1 MQYSQQQTQLQASAL
16 QGGPAANPIPSIP
29 AQQPIHQQYLG
40 PVSQQPSLLFGPSNS
55 SVGYSGQPMPRTS
68 SVGNISQAVQPQGG
82 TIGVSAQ
89 QVQAIVQQNLPMQQ
103 QYPNVSMSQTQ
114 LSQAIAMQPQ
124 TLPYHDPNQAA
135 LQGHSTMDILQQ
147 MQQSGVLQ
155 TVDDATRIA
164 SVLAS
169 KPHLHSDLSRT
180 PSPGDQQ
187 QGTQKQ
193 PQHQQGSSVVQQQ
206 QQAPANIMAHQQIPV
221 VSVGQQLSQPTGPQP
236 QQMTSLVTQQQAID
250 GSSQANLASSESALA
265 TSTANHPIAP
275 QVRQVMAMDVRP
287 RAGSEPKTVHHG
299 TKREDSPS
307 KTQRQEQTHG
317 VPHRVHSAVDPHVKR
332 TQSLKERMVSLS
344 ASPQEGGVFGNQC
357 TPQASPKPQRRQ
369 TVDGAMGS
377 AGIQQSIQTY
387 SNLQSTPVPV
397 VVPQAQQIP
406 SGLQGSLPVSI
417 IGQNG
422 APYHGMVESGNAALS
437 TGTPVYITHQQQST
451 PGSAQPLQPQVV
463 ASPALVQSQAP
474 GLVQAVP
481 SQGST
486 TLQTNQPQSANLVH
500 SLAPT
505 GAVQPP
511 QVQQTPQSHSSVP
524 VPQKGIPPQTSAN
537 QPPQ

>member
-1 MQYSQQQTQLQASAL
+1 M
-16 QGGPAANPIPSIP
+16 QGGPAWNQIPSIP
-29 AQQPIHQQYLG
+29 VQQPIHQQYLG
-40 PVSQQPSLLFGPSNS
+40 VVNQQPSLLIGPSSS

-68 SVGNISQAVQPQGG
+68 SVGNISQAIQPQSG
-82 TIGVSAQ
+82 TVGVNA

-103 QYPNVSMSQTQ
+103 QYPNVSMPQTQ

-124 TLPYHDPNQAA
+124 SLPYHDPNQRA
-135 LQGHSTMDILQQ
+135 LQGHPTMDILQQ
-147 MQQSGVLQ
+147 MQQPGVLQ
-155 TVDDATRIA
+155 TVDDAARIA
-164 SVLAS
+164 SVLAN
-169 KPHLHSDLSRT
+169 KPHSHSDLSRT

-187 QGTQKQ
+187 QGQKQ
-193 PQHQQGSSVVQQQ
+193 PQQQQGLSVVQPQQ
-206 QQAPANIMAHQQIPV
+206 HAPASVMVQQQIPV
-221 VSVGQQLSQPTGPQP
+221 VSVGQQLNQHTKQA
-236 QQMTSLVTQQQAID
+236 QQMTSLVNQQQAID
-250 GSSQANLASSESALA
+250 GSFQASVASSESALA
-265 TSTANHPIAP
+265 TSTVKLPVTP
-275 QVRQVMAMDVRP
+275 QVRQVIAMDVRP

-307 KTQRQEQTHG
+307 KTQRQEQVQG

-344 ASPQEGGVFGNQC
+344 ATPQEGGAFGNQC
-357 TPQASPKPQRRQ
+357 TPHASPKPQRRQ

-377 AGIQQSIQTY
+377 AGIQQAIQTY
-387 SNLQSTPVPV
+387 SNLQSTQVPI

-422 APYHGMVESGNAALS
+422 ASYHGIVESGSATPSA
-437 TGTPVYITHQQQST
+437 GTPMYVTHQHQSI
-451 PGSAQPLQPQVV
+451 PGSTQPLQPQSV
-463 ASPALVQSQAP
+463 APSQVVQSQAP

-481 SQGST
+481 SQGPT
-486 TLQTNQPQSANLVH
+486 TLQTNQPQGTNLVH
-500 SLAPT
+500 SLAQT
-505 GAVQPP
+505 GAVQP

-524 VPQKGIPPQTSAN
+524 VPQQGIPPQTSSN

>member
-16 QGGPAANPIPSIP
+16 QGGPAPNQIPSIP
-29 AQQPIHQQYLG
+29 VQQPIHQQYLG
-40 PVSQQPSLLFGPSNS
+40 VVSQQPSLLIGPSNS
-55 SVGYSGQPMPRTS
+55 SVGYSAQAMPRTS

-82 TIGVSAQ
+82 TMGVNAQ

-103 QYPNVSMSQTQ
+103 QYPNVSMPQTQ
-114 LSQAIAMQPQ
+114 LSQAIALQPQ
-124 TLPYHDPNQAA
+124 SLPYHDPNQAA
-135 LQGHSTMDILQQ
+135 LQGHSSMDIVQQ

-155 TVDDATRIA
+155 TVDDAARIA
-164 SVLAS
+164 SVLAN

-193 PQHQQGSSVVQQQ
+193 PQHQQGLSVVQPQQ
-206 QQAPANIMAHQQIPV
+206 HAPVNIMAQQQIPV
-221 VSVGQQLSQPTGPQP
+221 APVGQQLSQPTGTQP
-236 QQMTSLVTQQQAID
+236 QQMTSLVNQQQAID
-250 GSSQANLASSESALA
+250 GSSQASVANSESALA
-265 TSTANHPIAP
+265 TSTVKPPIAP

-307 KTQRQEQTHG
+307 KTQRQEQTQG

-344 ASPQEGGVFGNQC
+344 ASPQEVFGNQC

-377 AGIQQSIQTY
+377 AGIQQAIQTY

-397 VVPQAQQIP
+397 VIPQSQQIP

-422 APYHGMVESGNAALS
+422 APYHGMVEAGNAAAS
-437 TGTPVYITHQQQST
+437 TGTPVYVTHQQQSI
-451 PGSAQPLQPQVV
+451 PGPAQPLQPQVV
-463 ASPALVQSQAP
+463 ASPAQVVQSQAS

-486 TLQTNQPQSANLVH
+486 TLQTNQPQSSNLVH
-500 SLAPT
+500 SSVPT
-505 GAVQPP
+505 GAVQP
-511 QVQQTPQSHSSVP
+511 QVQQTPQSHSSAP
-524 VPQKGIPPQTSAN
+524 VPQQGIPPQTSAN